1 MECFNKLTP
10 KLEFTLERETNR
22 RINFLDITI
31 CREQKSF
38 SMDIYRKPTSTD
50 VIIPNDSCHPKE
62 HKVAAIRYL
71 RNRMVSYQLAPEN
84 FEKKNATQY
93 YRF

>member
-1 MECFNKLTP
+1 VECFNKLTP
-10 KLEFTLERETNR
+10 KLEFTLEREIIR

-38 SMDIYRKPTSTD
+38 FVDIYRKPTLTG

-62 HKVAAIRYL
+62 H
-71 RNRMVSYQLAPEN
+71 
-84 FEKKNATQY
+84 
-93 YRF
+93 